1 MELLKGRIVS
11 TVSHELKQPLT
22 VIQGLVE
29 LLRLSLTGKEGKYAE
44 IINNEVQRMVQFIT
58 RFLDISRLE
67 SGREHIRKEPV
78 DMVDILR
85 QALPLFKALAA
96 AKGIHMKV
104 RMPDKTTAVMLDRDL
119 TKQSIINLVENAIKY
134 SPPGKDVMVGL
145 TELTSGLRIDVIDNG
160 YGMEEGELRKI
171 FVKFYRGKTAI
182 DNGSRGS
189 GLGLA
194 FVKEA
199 VESQGGT
206 ISVRSVPGEGSTFS
220 LVFPTG

>member
-1 MELLKGRIVS
+1 
-11 TVSHELKQPLT
+11 
-22 VIQGLVE
+22 
-29 LLRLSLTGKEGKYAE
+29 
-44 IINNEVQRMVQFIT
+44 
-58 RFLDISRLE
+58 
-67 SGREHIRKEPV
+67 
-78 DMVDILR
+78 
-85 QALPLFKALAA
+85 
-96 AKGIHMKV
+96 MKV
-104 RMPDKTTAVMLDRDL
+104 RMPDKTSAVMLDRDL

-134 SPPGKDVMVGL
+134 SPPGKDVMVEL

-182 DNGSRGS
+182 DDGSRGS

-220 LVFPTG
+220 LVFPAG